1 NRGHA
6 GQASCFPPHDDTH
19 GVTPCRTSYRPPGG
33 FGDLGE
39 VLPSTVA
46 ARASV
51 AGWAFGAF
59 GSAGPWDPA
68 GPGVPDTA
76 RTRDP
81 HRHGSRVHEH
91 GDLRTVGAVHADGQ
105 DARQPRTGQDRVA
118 GPCPGGVVRLS

>member
-1 NRGHA
+1 HRRVRDRGDR
-6 GQASCFPPHDDTH
+6 GRGSRFPPQEHTS
-19 GVTPCRTSYRPPGG
+19 GGTPCRTSYRAPGG

-39 VLPSTVA
+39 VHPSTVA

-51 AGWAFGAF
+51 AGWEFGAF

-91 GDLRTVGAVHADGQ
+91 GDLRTVGAVHAD
-105 DARQPRTGQDRVA
+105 
-118 GPCPGGVVRLS
+118 